1 MDEVDRFRAADR
13 ADRGRPQTCP
23 HRRANGWRNA
33 RYRYLSTA
41 HDWQGPKER
50 RQGREEHDT
59 SGSGPDPLAN
69 NLLRA
74 LRPDDIVL
82 LMPWLEACAARA
94 GDVLYEP
101 GDQVRYAYFPCGPC
115 LVSFMV
121 LLEDGRGVETA
132 LVGREGAVAGIVSQG
147 RLPAYARAMV
157 QFPGPLYRV
166 EVGNLE
172 RVKMQSPTL
181 RQLFARYADC
191 MMAQIFQSVA
201 CNAVHSIEQR
211 TAKWLVA
218 ALDRT
223 GDHDVPLT
231 QEQLAAMLGVGRSY
245 ISRVVQ
251 TLKTRGVL
259 ETRRGGVR
267 IQQLDE
273 LQRLACGCNAAVRR
287 HFDDVLQGVYPAEG
301 ESTAL
306 KADAGEAQPGS
317 RMPG

>member
-1 MDEVDRFRAADR
+1 M
-13 ADRGRPQTCP
+13 
-23 HRRANGWRNA
+23 
-33 RYRYLSTA
+33 STA
-41 HDWQGPKER
+41 HDWQGATEQR
-50 RQGREEHDT
+50 AGRESPDATEN
-59 SGSGPDPLAN
+59 GRDPLAN

-74 LRPDDIVL
+74 LRPDDIAL
-82 LMPWLEACAARA
+82 LMPSLEACAAQP

-132 LVGREGAVAGIVSQG
+132 LVGREGAVGGIVSQG

-157 QFPGPLYRV
+157 QFPGPLFRM
-166 EVGNLE
+166 ESASLE
-172 RVKMQSPTL
+172 RAKLQSLTL

-191 MMAQIFQSVA
+191 MMGQIFQSVA

-223 GDHDVPLT
+223 GDHDIPLT

-259 ETRRGGVR
+259 ETRRGGMR
-267 IQQLDE
+267 IHQLDE
-273 LQRLACGCNAAVRR
+273 LQKLACGCNAAVRR
-287 HFDDVLQGVYPAEG
+287 HFDEVLKGVYPTEG

-306 KADAGEAQPGS
+306 KTDAGDSQPGS